1 MKLNELTPPKGAVK
15 DRKRIGRGNAS
26 GQGGTAGKGHK
37 GHKARAGKNQGDY
50 FEGGQMSI
58 SRRIPKRGF
67 TNGRFRKVFA
77 TVNVGDLAR
86 FTAGQVVDPAL
97 LVESHVVR
105 KAQDGIKVL
114 SDGDLTVALTV
125 KAHGFSAKAKEKIL
139 AAGGQVELIKS

>member
-1 MKLNELTPPKGAVK
+1 MKLHELTPPKGAVK

-37 GHKARAGKNQGDY
+37 GHKARAGKNKGDY

-58 SRRIPKRGF
+58 ARRIPKRGF
-67 TNGRFRKVFA
+67 TNGRFRKDFA

-86 FTAGQVVDPAL
+86 FSAGQVVDPAL
-97 LVESHVVR
+97 LVESRVVR
-105 KAQDGIKVL
+105 KAQDGVKVL